1 MTTFDQT
8 RVRTKIDLDLRMRL
22 VISLGVGGT
31 RAFVEEGC
39 DARKDCYWLGGYLFS
54 LENGLEAM
62 RCGADVEICKKLR
75 VSGIRIQVTSN
86 MIVAEGV

>member
-8 RVRTKIDLDLRMRL
+8 RVRTKIDLD
-22 VISLGVGGT
+22 
-31 RAFVEEGC
+31 
-39 DARKDCYWLGGYLFS
+39 LFS